1 MLSIPRAPNRTPRTP
16 LFPIKSSLRG
26 ESHQRSVN
34 SPERTPKLQ
43 QRGVHLPTHLQ
54 LQLWL
59 AAYKE
64 ETADAVQ
71 EKDFPVVKLV
81 LLYRNCLG
89 WSCILIALSCGFCFV
104 FFFLPR
110 SDKAARRRWNDKM
123 SWSQTQFPAHDQVFD
138 GMVLYRLDIW
148 VIEQPAFG
156 RC

>member
-64 ETADAVQ
+64 EAADAVQ

-104 FFFLPR
+104 FFFFFYQEAIKLP
-110 SDKAARRRWNDKM
+110 AADEMTKCRGLKHSFLLMIKFSMEWCYI
-123 SWSQTQFPAHDQVFD
+123 
-138 GMVLYRLDIW
+138 G
-148 VIEQPAFG
+148 
-156 RC
+156 